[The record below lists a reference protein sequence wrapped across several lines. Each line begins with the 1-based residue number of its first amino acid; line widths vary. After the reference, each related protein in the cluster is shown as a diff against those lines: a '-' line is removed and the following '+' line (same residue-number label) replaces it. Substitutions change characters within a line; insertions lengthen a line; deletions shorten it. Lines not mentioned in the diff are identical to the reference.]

1 MSVSDIIG
9 SYCHLQQ
16 GSHQQ
21 PRIFFWCCSPHSL
34 CLTTDF
40 PFPDLS
46 IARSFAI
53 LWKSSCQFL
62 ICHVIPMWHSSGSH
76 LALCFGPVTSIA
88 WFFLVFP
95 HLVLASFHGSWC
107 FRFLFQPSVSLHGVK
122 GFLLFSLYVENRCC
136 FLFKPS
142 ISFSATAKSW
152 SCSLQLDENI
162 RVTTPKHCNNE
173 KWTLQICFVSVFA
186 TRLCSGAMIPWNQWG
201 LAAIYAVC

>member
-1 MSVSDIIG
+1 
-9 SYCHLQQ
+9 
-16 GSHQQ
+16 
-21 PRIFFWCCSPHSL
+21 
-34 CLTTDF
+34 
-40 PFPDLS
+40 
-46 IARSFAI
+46 
-53 LWKSSCQFL
+53 
-62 ICHVIPMWHSSGSH
+62 VIPMWHSSGSH
-76 LALCFGPVTSIA
+76 LAFCFGPVTSIA